1 MDSIRDLL
9 DVFIFDTC
17 DKIIFCNLDD
27 NAVETIID
35 DEDDAKDLAY
45 KLDYDGCQFAS
56 FEIDAKRNA
65 LVINY
70 NESED

>member
-17 DKIIFCNLDD
+17 DKIIFCDVDD

-35 DEDDAKDLAY
+35 DEEEAKDLAY
-45 KLDYDGCQFAS
+45 RLDYDGYCFAS
-56 FEIDAKRNA
+56 FEVDANRNA

-70 NESED
+70 NHGDE